1 MKLTPL
7 GERALVKMVEGEQTT
22 ESGIVLPD
30 TAKEK
35 PQTAEVVE
43 VGQFE
48 EEGAKVEVGDV
59 VVLRKFAGT
68 EVDLDGEEHLI
79 VKVEDILGVIERQE
93 HQDQRQDRNDQQEED
108 KGLVEKVKD
117 TLMGE

>member
-1 MKLTPL
+1 MKFTPL

-30 TAKEK
+30 TAKEE
-35 PQTAEVVE
+35 PQTAEVVA

-48 EEGAKVEVGDV
+48 EGAKVDVGDV

-68 EVDLDGEEHLI
+68 EVDLDGEAHLI
-79 VKVEDILGVIERQE
+79 VKVEDILGVIETKE
-93 HQDQRQDRNDQQEED
+93 HQDHQQEED

-117 TLMGE
+117 TLTGE